1 MNQKNGKTAVTKER
15 FIEALRQSGG
25 FLSYAA
31 RMCGVSSWTAR
42 RYITRWHLEEL
53 LDEITEEMGDLAE
66 AKLFQLIRDGDGQAI
81 RFYLETK
88 HKHRG
93 YTRRV
98 ENTGKDGDPI
108 QVQSADERN
117 AKLRE
122 FSDGDLRRLADE
134 LERRERQKAH

>member
-1 MNQKNGKTAVTKER
+1 MNQKNGKTAVSKER
-15 FIEALRQSGG
+15 FTEALQQSGG

-31 RMCGVSSWTAR
+31 RICGVSRWTAR
-42 RYITRWHLEEL
+42 RYVTRWHLEEFL
-53 LDEITEEMGDLAE
+53 EDITEELGDIAE
-66 AKLFQLIRDGDGQAI
+66 AKLIQLIKQGDGPSI

-98 ENTGKDGDPI
+98 ENTGKDGEPI

-117 AKLRE
+117 AKLRD
-122 FSDGDLRRLADE
+122 FSDDDLRRLADE